1 MTNQTKVGILGG
13 GQLGRMLI
21 QSAISYDIQTKIL
34 DPNPEA
40 PVRAFAHEF
49 VIGKLTDYQTVM
61 DFGQDCDVLSIEIE
75 NVNTQAL
82 EALETQGKKVY
93 PQPHIIRLIQNKR
106 SQKTFYK
113 ENNIPTADFHL
124 IDSKDELENHLDFLP
139 AVQKLAQE
147 GYDGRGVQKLKSKT
161 DLNLAFEAPSLIEKL
176 VDIEKEV
183 SIIIA
188 RNPQGQIEIYPP
200 VELVFNPNQNLVDYL
215 LSPAQITEEQTKK
228 MNQIAQ
234 DLIEKLDFVGLL
246 AVELFLTKSGEIL
259 VNEIAPRTHNSG
271 HQTIEANFT
280 SQFEQHLRAILNAP
294 LGNTDNRCF
303 AAMINILGEE
313 GYTGKV
319 KYEGI
324 EQILAQKG
332 FYVHLYGKK
341 ITKPFRKM
349 GHITILGENRQELI
363 QKIEAVK
370 KEFRVISI

>member
-1 MTNQTKVGILGG
+1 MTNQTKLGILGG

-40 PVRAFAHEF
+40 PARAFAHEF
-49 VIGKLTDYQTVM
+49 VVGKLTDYQTVM
-61 DFGQDCDVLSIEIE
+61 DFGKDCDVLSIEIE

-82 EALETQGKKVY
+82 EALELQGKKVY

-124 IDSKDELENHLDFLP
+124 IDSKSELEKHLDFLP

-147 GYDGRGVQKLKSKT
+147 GYDGRGVQKLKNKA
-161 DLNLAFEAPSLIEKL
+161 DLDVAFEAPSLIEKL
-176 VDIEKEV
+176 IDIEKEV

-188 RNPQGQIEIYPP
+188 RNPKGQIEIYPP
-200 VELVFNPNQNLVDYL
+200 VELVFHEDKNLVDYL
-215 LSPAQITEEQTKK
+215 LSPAQITEQQTKE

-234 DLIEKLDFVGLL
+234 NLIEKLDFVGLL

-271 HQTIEANFT
+271 HQSIEANFT

-294 LGNTDNRCF
+294 LGNTDNRSF

-313 GYTGKV
+313 GHTGSV
-319 KYEGI
+319 KYEGM
-324 EQILAQKG
+324 EQILQQKG

-349 GHITILGENRQELI
+349 GHITILGENRKELI
-363 QKIEAVK
+363 HKIKAVK
-370 KEFRVISI
+370 KEFRVVSV